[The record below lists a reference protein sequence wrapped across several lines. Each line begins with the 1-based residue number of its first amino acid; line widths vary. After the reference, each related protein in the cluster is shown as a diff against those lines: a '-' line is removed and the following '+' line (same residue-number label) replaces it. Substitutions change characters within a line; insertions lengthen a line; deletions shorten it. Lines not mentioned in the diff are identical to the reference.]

1 MDKVFDSHVHV
12 GRHHEWIP
20 EGRELAIELA
30 DERAHAILEHD
41 QDIAVATA
49 KYLREEGVTYA
60 GAIPAGRQA
69 LQESTV
75 DYAKQTDD
83 FFLAFVQYDPRSEP
97 TAPESFAAAIARGA
111 RGLKVHPCSNQIAPN
126 DRALYPVY
134 EVARAHNIP
143 VMIHVGSS
151 VFPGAKMKFCDPM
164 LVDEVAADFPTLQI
178 LCAHSGRG
186 FWTEQ
191 VFSLTKMRKNVW
203 MELSGI
209 PPKRIMQYFPEI
221 DRVANRVLWGSDWPS
236 SPAPSL
242 LIRLMRELPLQQ
254 EVIEAILWTNA
265 ARLFKLD

>member
-83 FFLAFVQYDPRSEP
+83 FFSPSSS
-97 TAPESFAAAIARGA
+97 TTH
-111 RGLKVHPCSNQIAPN
+111 GLN
-126 DRALYPVY
+126 RRL
-134 EVARAHNIP
+134 
-143 VMIHVGSS
+143 
-151 VFPGAKMKFCDPM
+151 
-164 LVDEVAADFPTLQI
+164 L
-178 LCAHSGRG
+178 
-186 FWTEQ
+186 
-191 VFSLTKMRKNVW
+191 
-203 MELSGI
+203 
-209 PPKRIMQYFPEI
+209 
-221 DRVANRVLWGSDWPS
+221 RVLRLR
-236 SPAPSL
+236 SP
-242 LIRLMRELPLQQ
+242 
-254 EVIEAILWTNA
+254 EVHV
-265 ARLFKLD
+265 D